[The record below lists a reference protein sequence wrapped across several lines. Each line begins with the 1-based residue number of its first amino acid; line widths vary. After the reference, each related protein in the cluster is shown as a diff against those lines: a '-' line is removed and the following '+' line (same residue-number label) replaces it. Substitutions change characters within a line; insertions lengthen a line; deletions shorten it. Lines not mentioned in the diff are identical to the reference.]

1 MPHGLNSAL
10 KFMIIKNL
18 SSENNWAVFH
28 MGLIDGATVR
38 YLRLNTADSQV
49 TGSGHFNN
57 TAPTNT
63 VFTLGSDNQVN
74 KDDDNYIAYC
84 WHDVPGF
91 QKFGVFTGSG
101 TADGCFVELGFRPSV
116 VLIKC
121 RTTSNDWILFN
132 NARNPR
138 NPVNRQLWPYTT
150 SGTYGAYDQ
159 VGSDYPMDFLS
170 NGFNMKTADAD
181 MNGAAPFI
189 YAAWAEAPA
198 IDLYGGGANAR

>member
-1 MPHGLNSAL
+1 DTQNGVVSFDEKGFSVGNYGETNGSGRGYVAFAWKAGGGKTSGGGFFKDDVEYASAATVGLTAGDITPDAASIGTKQGFSIIKYQGDGNQPTTVPHGLNSAL

-91 QKFGVFTGSG
+91 QKFG
-101 TADGCFVELGFRPSV
+101 
-116 VLIKC
+116 
-121 RTTSNDWILFN
+121 
-132 NARNPR
+132 
-138 NPVNRQLWPYTT
+138 
-150 SGTYGAYDQ
+150 
-159 VGSDYPMDFLS
+159 
-170 NGFNMKTADAD
+170 
-181 MNGAAPFI
+181 
-189 YAAWAEAPA
+189 
-198 IDLYGGGANAR
+198 